1 MAQIMDN
8 IQLYL
13 HNKDILNRNGEQFM
27 KSLSESIAEYLE
39 AGKYERKLA
48 PNTLKAY
55 QIDLRQFSEFAGD
68 IWPDRDMLSSYIKH
82 LNQNFAPRSV
92 KRKLASVR
100 AFYHTLTLDGMLG
113 ESPFD
118 KLHIRIQSPKQLPR
132 VIPNQIVHDLLQSAY
147 DSHTPDHRDILRDIV
162 VLELLF
168 STGLRVSELCALTRD
183 TFLLEDDELRLLVR
197 GKGSKERIL
206 QITTPELVQLIK
218 AYYNEFQKEIQQ
230 CGFIL
235 LNRRRRPLSA
245 QSVRRIIQKYLKQIG
260 VTYHITPHMFRH
272 TFATAL
278 LEAGMDIRYI
288 QSLLGHSS
296 ISTTQIYT
304 HVATARQTIL
314 LAEKHP
320 RGKMTFSL

>member
-1 MAQIMDN
+1 M
-8 IQLYL
+8 
-13 HNKDILNRNGEQFM
+13 KIL
-27 KSLSESIAEYLE
+27 SDSIAEYLE
-39 AGKYERKLA
+39 TGEYERRLSS
-48 PNTLKAY
+48 NTLKAY
-55 QIDLRQFSEFAGD
+55 RIDLHQFSEFVED
-68 IWPDRDMLSSYIKH
+68 VWPDKDMLNSYIKH
-82 LNQNFAPRSV
+82 LNKKFAPRSV

-100 AFYHTLTLDGMLG
+100 AFYHTLTSNGMLE

-118 KLHIRIQSPKQLPR
+118 RLNIRIQSPKQLPR

-183 TFLLEDDELRLLVR
+183 TFLLEDNELRLLVR
-197 GKGSKERIL
+197 GKGNRERIL
-206 QITTPELVQLIK
+206 QITTPELVRLVK
-218 AYYNEFQKEIQQ
+218 AYCSEFQEEIQQ
-230 CGFIL
+230 CGSIL

-304 HVATARQTIL
+304 HVATAQQTIL

-320 RGKMTFSL
+320 RGKMSFSL